1 MKESISFSESQ
12 AIIGGTDERAK
23 SRELDRL
30 RELNC
35 RSVCVRENAAQRQ
48 ELEALRE
55 LCDDQARIIES
66 MQKQAQRKLQLERAA
81 AEEAQRKFESKFAED
96 ESDVEQLSKQ
106 GR

>member
-12 AIIGGTDERAK
+12 EIIGGTDERAK
-23 SRELDRL
+23 NRELDRL

-66 MQKQAQRKLQLERAA
+66 MQKQLDIAHRVEFAKRRAPRDA
-81 AEEAQRKFESKFAED
+81 SRNFS
-96 ESDVEQLSKQ
+96 
-106 GR
+106 G